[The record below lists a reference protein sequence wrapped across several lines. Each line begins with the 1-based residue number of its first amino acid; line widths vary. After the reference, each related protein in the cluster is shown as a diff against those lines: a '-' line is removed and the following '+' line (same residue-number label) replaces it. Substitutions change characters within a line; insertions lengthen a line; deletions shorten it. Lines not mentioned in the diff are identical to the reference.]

1 MKRYKKKPIAVE
13 CCQFT
18 GDNLDKLVSWIKQNR
33 GSCVV
38 FENSRDSKKTYIS
51 LTTLEGPFVVR
62 RLDWV
67 IRGVHSEFYRCD
79 RDVFADSYE
88 EVS

>member
-18 GDNLDKLVSWIKQNR
+18 GDNLDELLDWITQNN
-33 GSCVV
+33 GSYALYKSFDNVK
-38 FENSRDSKKTYIS
+38 ETRIM
-51 LTTLEGPFVVR
+51 LQTLEGPFVVR

-67 IRGVHSEFYRCD
+67 IRGVHGEFYRCD